1 MLQLPLLSS
10 SLSIETAERSK
21 ALEVP
26 PSLFPLPSQ
35 SWLPSYFS
43 SSFLSPLLAL
53 QVVNL
58 YISIPYFFLLQI
70 VFPFFFFF
78 SFVFSDAAWCVCRSD
93 MSTTAL
99 QKTLDFACGA
109 GADCTPILQNGA
121 CYNPNTV
128 LAHCSYAANSYYQRK
143 GQAQDA
149 CDFSGTAVLS
159 STDPGGNGCSY
170 TATPSALG
178 SSTTPTTPEGASS
191 MPTNSSSFTPSTTTG
206 TGGVFGVVP
215 TGTGNFDAS
224 DAALL
229 PNKMLIMPS
238 LLFMFTALFASLENF
253 I

>member
-1 MLQLPLLSS
+1 MAAFLLLLLIPLS
-10 SLSIETAERSK
+10 SLS
-21 ALEVP
+21 P
-26 PSLFPLPSQ
+26 
-35 SWLPSYFS
+35 
-43 SSFLSPLLAL
+43 
-53 QVVNL
+53 
-58 YISIPYFFLLQI
+58 
-70 VFPFFFFF
+70 
-78 SFVFSDAAWCVCRSD
+78 SDAAWCVCRSD

-159 STDPGGNGCSY
+159 STDPGVAGGNGCSY